1 MDDRLFF
8 LITTFLAE
16 ERKSEGSW
24 APVTDEDMDGLHDI
38 IERLIELKFEEDCD
52 GDHPVEWKLI
62 NRTTHHRMHY
72 RPLRYDHHIE
82 DHEMTPRERIDAEL
96 NLHQAVT
103 LNFNIATQD
112 MERYHRHIENTHR
125 EKKRKLK

>member
-1 MDDRLFF
+1 
-8 LITTFLAE
+8 
-16 ERKSEGSW
+16 
-24 APVTDEDMDGLHDI
+24 
-38 IERLIELKFEEDCD
+38 
-52 GDHPVEWKLI
+52 
-62 NRTTHHRMHY
+62 
-72 RPLRYDHHIE
+72 
-82 DHEMTPRERIDAEL
+82 MTPRERIDAEL